1 MSTFNFTVLPPP
13 ESLKRDIEC
22 FRITTYQGYESLD
35 VKVCPK
41 GFPGIVYQIAVDGL
55 SAIDSISVRTAQISN
70 IPSFFLHGQGSE
82 PSIMRFKNKPFSSIQ
97 VVLKPHALY
106 SLFGWEANSLH
117 QGFLLSGQFGA
128 IELENQLKSA
138 STDEERTSYL
148 CTFLKKKM
156 EEANKRDE
164 LIEQTLEFIRER
176 VSSIS
181 VKDIVAAFHISERQL
196 QKRFSRVVGMSPQLY
211 IRIVRINEALQMM
224 KSGGFE
230 RLVDIACALNYFDQS
245 HFIRDIKAFSW
256 VSPKSIM
263 MKVSE
268 FHSDEAGASYL

>member
-156 EEANKRDE
+156 EGTNKRDE